1 MAESVLERRTYD
13 TGQQIFDEGQVGNQA
28 YIVQSGRVEI
38 VKVLEDRET
47 ILGTIGEGGM
57 FGEMALI
64 DNQPRMALA
73 RAAEVTTLIF
83 VSRMMFEQK
92 MAKVDPFVRGLLK
105 ILVGNI
111 RSLSAELERGASGV
125 GELTETA
132 EIADAE
138 VNPED
143 EAENADGAA

>member
-13 TGQQIFDEGQVGNQA
+13 TGQKIFDEGQVGNQA
-28 YIVQSGRVEI
+28 YIIQSGRVEI
-38 VKVLEDRET
+38 VKVGEGTET
-47 ILGTIGEGGM
+47 VLGSIGEGGM

-64 DNQPRMALA
+64 DNQPRMAMA

-92 MAKVDPFVRGLLK
+92 MVKADPFVRGLLK

-111 RSLSAELERGASGV
+111 RSLSAELVRGASGV
-125 GELTETA
+125 GELTEAA

-138 VNPED
+138 AAPQD
-143 EAENADGAA
+143 KAENPDGAA

>member
-13 TGQQIFDEGQVGNQA
+13 TCQKIFDEGQVGNQA

-47 ILGTIGEGGM
+47 VLGAIGEGGM

-64 DNQPRMALA
+64 DNQPRMAMA

-92 MAKVDPFVRGLLK
+92 MLKADPFVRGLLK

-125 GELTETA
+125 GELTESA
-132 EIADAE
+132 EVADAE
-138 VNPED
+138 ADPED
-143 EAENADGAA
+143 KTENTDGAA

>member
-13 TGQQIFDEGQVGNQA
+13 TGQKIFDEGQVGNQA
-28 YIVQSGRVEI
+28 YIIQSGRVEI
-38 VKVLEDRET
+38 VKVGEGTET
-47 ILGTIGEGGM
+47 VLGSIGEGGM

-64 DNQPRMALA
+64 DNQPRMAMA

-92 MAKVDPFVRGLLK
+92 MVKADPFVRGLLK

-111 RSLSAELERGASGV
+111 RSLSAELVRGASGV
-125 GELTETA
+125 WRTDRSG
-132 EIADAE
+132 
-138 VNPED
+138 
-143 EAENADGAA
+143 